1 MAPRKRNVDDVLAA
15 LPKGE
20 GAKNV
25 FVRVDF
31 NVPMDGDGRITDD
44 SRIKGA
50 IPTIE
55 KILKSGNNAI
65 LMSHMY
71 VVIIIYPSSLFYYYV
86 ISDRRRHDDDKI
98 SPSHFL
104 LLVCLFHPFLGDDQ
118 RRYRPVKT
126 MVPNVQRCR

>member
-25 FVRVDF
+25 LVRVDF
-31 NVPMDGDGRITDD
+31 NVPMDGDGKITDD

-71 VVIIIYPSSLFYYYV
+71 VNVMISTFKIFFINHG
-86 ISDRRRHDDDKI
+86 ISD
-98 SPSHFL
+98 
-104 LLVCLFHPFLGDDQ
+104 
-118 RRYRPVKT
+118 
-126 MVPNVQRCR
+126 